1 MTHQLPPGC
10 HLHAPS
16 WDPLHADA
24 LAREVAIHQLPITSA
39 KGRTAWPNGGPIWG
53 RERFCHR
60 RSALGLLAYS
70 TDSRGRMIRGWF
82 SNPADHAAYAIGGSG
97 TFGPVTCP
105 IEAVALELLA
115 PGCPGIP
122 GHLVIGAE
130 RGWPGYREALS
141 RMVSDR
147 LRFTSSA

>member
-24 LAREVAIHQLPITSA
+24 LAREVAIHRLPISRA
-39 KGRTAWPNGGPIWG
+39 RGPWPEGRPIWG

-97 TFGPVTCP
+97 TFGPITCP

-141 RMVSDR
+141 RMVSNR
-147 LRFTSSA
+147 LRFISSA